1 MAVVRRT
8 LLLVGRVLIPHFL
21 SFSQKTSVI
30 AILPIIPYPSLI
42 LANPASRVAV
52 KSLDCE
58 KVLWGAL
65 TAGRDKKGELATTSL
80 EFEFRL
86 QFPCGSP
93 STELSDFRQST
104 RSGNKC
110 ECKQTLKTRAQG
122 KDVITNV
129 ISANQHF
136 ESTFFVHADIQIPE
150 TCHQSSPD
158 RRACSHAIK
167 SCIPVTFPESRQYPS
182 RPCITHVLLFYL
194 LYLQMPDQPVL
205 VLFKQANSPK

>member
-1 MAVVRRT
+1 M
-8 LLLVGRVLIPHFL
+8 GRGLIPHFL

-52 KSLDCE
+52 KSLACE
-58 KVLWGAL
+58 QVLWGAL

-136 ESTFFVHADIQIPE
+136 ASTFFMQIFKF
-150 TCHQSSPD
+150 Q
-158 RRACSHAIK
+158 RRAARALRTGELARTLSN
-167 SCIPVTFPESRQYPS
+167 PVSQ
-182 RPCITHVLLFYL
+182 
-194 LYLQMPDQPVL
+194 
-205 VLFKQANSPK
+205 